1 MHISA
6 KEPEESAHS
15 VNFDLT
21 ISCSVEMFPG
31 LVEVLVQVV
40 LSFFAFESKM
50 GINNFV
56 GGLLGIKLLEDELS
70 GGLTFWG
77 GELEGILGDHGVH
90 ELVII

>member
-1 MHISA
+1 MIPSLI
-6 KEPEESAHS
+6 EIFRE
-15 VNFDLT
+15 
-21 ISCSVEMFPG
+21 
-31 LVEVLVQVV
+31 VV
-40 LSFFAFESKM
+40 LSFLTLESKM